1 MKLYTEY
8 NLKEVYFKG
17 LYNGQNHIEGEC
29 HNAIDSQTPI
39 ELPTKEQIDDFAF
52 RILHFAFYARPLF
65 SFAPLRLC
73 VSRFVPETVGLA
85 WSKSFTFRC
94 RLNRRWAIAPTATR
108 IAFASWMN

>member
-39 ELPTKEQIDDFAF
+39 ELPSDDEIEQEAYYKVSDHTENPYASFKSGAKWIKEQI
-52 RILHFAFYARPLF
+52 L
-65 SFAPLRLC
+65 
-73 VSRFVPETVGLA
+73 
-85 WSKSFTFRC
+85 KQ
-94 RLNRRWAIAPTATR
+94 NK
-108 IAFASWMN
+108 

>member
-52 RILHFAFYARPLF
+52 PFPELVNIKDWKSGAEWTLNQILNQN
-65 SFAPLRLC
+65 
-73 VSRFVPETVGLA
+73 
-85 WSKSFTFRC
+85 K
-94 RLNRRWAIAPTATR
+94 
-108 IAFASWMN
+108 

>member
-39 ELPTKEQIDDFAF
+39 ELPSDEEIKQHLTNKHSKALNPPSVYYRIGFKAGAKWLKEQI
-52 RILHFAFYARPLF
+52 
-65 SFAPLRLC
+65 
-73 VSRFVPETVGLA
+73 
-85 WSKSFTFRC
+85 
-94 RLNRRWAIAPTATR
+94 LNQ
-108 IAFASWMN
+108 NK